1 MCLVNHRKIQVT
13 TNSQTEYYW
22 VDYHQ
27 TQNIVLF
34 MDEGSMNVCL
44 FAKKK
49 KVYESMRMYIVQW
62 VHLLIHPGR

>member
-1 MCLVNHRKIQVT
+1 MCLVNHRKLQVT
-13 TNSQTEYYW
+13 TNSQTEYYC

-44 FAKKK
+44 FAKQKK
-49 KVYESMRMYIVQW
+49 KSI
-62 VHLLIHPGR
+62 